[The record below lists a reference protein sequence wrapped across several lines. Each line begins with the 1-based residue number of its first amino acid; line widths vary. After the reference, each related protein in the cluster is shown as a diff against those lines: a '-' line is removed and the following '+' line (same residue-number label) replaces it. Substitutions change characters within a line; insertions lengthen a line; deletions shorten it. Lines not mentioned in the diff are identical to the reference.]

1 MYPKQKDETI
11 QRNDYFTTINM
22 PRNLFVDGAND
33 NEQLSLLYLAT
44 IYGQLSK
51 KSGIWQVMLADLS
64 QIDGYN
70 LARIAQELH
79 VKDRTVQRVING
91 QTRKPTMA
99 TTFRLFML
107 HLRHCFHRYQQAEI
121 LPVAETTA

>member
-1 MYPKQKDETI
+1 MHPKQKNKTT

-22 PRNLFVDGAND
+22 PHNMFVDGAND

-44 IYGQLSK
+44 IYGQLARK
-51 KSGIWQVMLADLS
+51 AGIWQIMLADLS
-64 QIDGYN
+64 QVDGYD
-70 LARIAQELH
+70 LSRIAQELH

-107 HLRHCFHRYQQAEI
+107 HLRYCFHRYQHTGI
-121 LPVAETTA
+121 SFVAETTT